1 MFIKVPYFQEN
12 SPALRNSWLRNWPLT
27 FSQQTVEQFEV
38 ILQVVLSEASM
49 LNELV
54 MNKKQEDQLRQN
66 IQEWTK

>member
-12 SPALRNSWLRNWPLT
+12 SPALRNSWLRTWPLT